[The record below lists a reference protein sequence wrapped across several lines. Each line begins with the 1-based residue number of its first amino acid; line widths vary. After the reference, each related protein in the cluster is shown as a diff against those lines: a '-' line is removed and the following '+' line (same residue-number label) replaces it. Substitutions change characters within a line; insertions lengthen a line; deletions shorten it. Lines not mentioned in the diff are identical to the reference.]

1 MSDHTELV
9 KRLREPP
16 PDAFLIHLL
25 DEAADALEE
34 QAAAIVRLSAALERY
49 MDLYYHANTDAINE
63 YSGNVR
69 ADTDAMCQSIAKDA
83 QAFGVNPSC
92 LRRDAP

>member
-1 MSDHTELV
+1 MRPAPNGENFHLISLV
-9 KRLREPP
+9 SSPL
-16 PDAFLIHLL
+16 HQ
-25 DEAADALEE
+25 EAADRIDA
-34 QAAAIVRLSAALERY
+34 QAAELARLIAAVERY